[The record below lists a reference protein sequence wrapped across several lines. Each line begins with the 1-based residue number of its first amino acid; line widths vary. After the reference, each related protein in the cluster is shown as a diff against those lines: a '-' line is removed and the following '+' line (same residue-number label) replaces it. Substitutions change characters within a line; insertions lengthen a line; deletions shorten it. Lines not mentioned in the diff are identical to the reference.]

1 MYFNIPL
8 NKYMLARAEY
18 REQEECH
25 AAHAIPAVT
34 GAPLAVP
41 VPPRTLRC
49 SSASAEQ
56 MAIFF
61 LKNPNKQKNQHKLF
75 GPTTYVKRT
84 W

>member
-34 GAPLAVP
+34 GAPPAVP
-41 VPPRTLRC
+41 VPPRMLRC
-49 SSASAEQ
+49 FSASAEQ
-56 MAIFF
+56 MAIGFF
-61 LKNPNKQKNQHKLF
+61 KKTPNKKINTSYLGLLH
-75 GPTTYVKRT
+75 T
-84 W
+84 